1 MKGCDMKEIKDC
13 SYYYDCCSCASGEC
27 GCRYCYTCNRCET
40 CENLDSDDSS
50 KDSDYLECDHIKHA
64 NRW

>member
-1 MKGCDMKEIKDC
+1 MKELKDC

-40 CENLDSDDSS
+40 C
-50 KDSDYLECDHIKHA
+50 DYLECDHIKHA
-64 NRW
+64 DRW